1 MENLLQKLYRQ
12 QGKTKKQPTIIM
24 VLLNLEKDESIAPEQ
39 IVIKESIAMP
49 PLKIPL
55 G

>member
-1 MENLLQKLYRQ
+1 VENLLQKLYKQ
-12 QGKTKKQPTIIM
+12 QGRIEKQPTIIM
-24 VLLNLEKDESIAPEQ
+24 VLLNLEKDESIALEQ
-39 IVIKESIAMP
+39 IVRKESIAMP